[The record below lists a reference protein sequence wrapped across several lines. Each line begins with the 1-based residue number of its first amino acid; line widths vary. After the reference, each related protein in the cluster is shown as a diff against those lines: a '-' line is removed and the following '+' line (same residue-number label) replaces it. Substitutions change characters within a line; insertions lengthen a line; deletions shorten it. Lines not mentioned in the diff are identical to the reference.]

1 MAERFYELNT
11 IVSMSVHHPSARNI
25 LSSIAVMMFAMAF
38 TRRAATRALVQGF
51 STHSSGL
58 VARSF
63 LATSSSN
70 FRQFSAHQATQV
82 DEDLDAALDD
92 LLGNALKAERP
103 AASEITVKVSKP
115 VTPKAVENVSLCD
128 FVRVAV
134 SCSLTLSWNSARRS
148 ILQISRIQSFCLP
161 AIRVG
166 WKLACLRKSSMFCR
180 EKASLTLRQSKRRL
194 STRS

>member
-1 MAERFYELNT
+1 MKPEKRRSRNSFSFIVAERFYELNT

-63 LATSSSN
+63 LATSSN

-128 FVRVAV
+128 
-134 SCSLTLSWNSARRS
+134 
-148 ILQISRIQSFCLP
+148 
-161 AIRVG
+161 
-166 WKLACLRKSSMFCR
+166 
-180 EKASLTLRQSKRRL
+180 
-194 STRS
+194 